1 LHILSEG
8 DAADPGLCASDVGED
23 DPVVKRAERCPPRT
37 TATEPPACGGG
48 RAGVGSWLG
57 EHPYPGAVGS
67 READL
72 SVGVWVRMLGRF
84 GVEAGGSGD
93 ADGEKAARWT
103 S

>member
-1 LHILSEG
+1 LE
-8 DAADPGLCASDVGED
+8 DAL
-23 DPVVKRAERCPPRT
+23 
-37 TATEPPACGGG
+37 
-48 RAGVGSWLG
+48 
-57 EHPYPGAVGS
+57 YPGAVGS